1 MRSSTQSRSEEDV
14 LGTTVDIC
22 NHSFLPRFVDSG
34 SVVVDLGA
42 NRGEFSHAIMQRF
55 GCRVVAVEP
64 VEALFQVIE
73 RDPRLE
79 LLPLAVGASNPMIA
93 MTVFQ
98 GRCASALGPLVSDEP
113 LTTQPVEMVTLAELR
128 RRTGVGQI
136 DLLKMDI
143 EGAETELLEACSD
156 EDLQSVMQMTVEFHE
171 FLYPEQAEAVAR
183 IKHRMRGL
191 GFWVLPF
198 SLDNTDV
205 LFLNRKT
212 GVGPVELAFLRS
224 FVRYGKGIARR
235 TRRMFEE

>member
-1 MRSSTQSRSEEDV
+1 V
-14 LGTTVDIC
+14 LGTTIDIC
-22 NHSFLPRFVDSG
+22 NHSFLSRFIDSR

-42 NRGEFSHAIMQRF
+42 NHGDFSHAIMQRF

-64 VEALFQVIE
+64 VEALFHGIE
-73 RDPRLE
+73 RDPKLE
-79 LLPLAVGASNPMIA
+79 LLPLAVGASNQMISIN
-93 MTVFQ
+93 VFP
-98 GRCASALGPLVSDEP
+98 GRCASVLGPMVSDEP
-113 LTTQPVEMVTLAELR
+113 LTTQPVEMVTLTELR

-143 EGAETELLEACSD
+143 EGAEIALLESCSD
-156 EDLQSVMQMTVEFHE
+156 DDLQTVMQMTVEFHE

-183 IKHRMRGL
+183 IKRRMRGL

-198 SLDNTDV
+198 SLDNTNV

-212 GVGPVELAFLRS
+212 GVGPVEVVFLKS

-235 TRRMFEE
+235 TRRMFEK